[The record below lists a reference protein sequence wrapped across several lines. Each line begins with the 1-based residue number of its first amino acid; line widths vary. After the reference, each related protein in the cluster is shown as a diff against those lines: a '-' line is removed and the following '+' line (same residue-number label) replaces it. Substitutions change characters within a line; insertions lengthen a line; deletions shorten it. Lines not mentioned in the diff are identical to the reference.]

1 MRLSLPRFTRTQPQ
15 RATTLLAKK
24 KSLISDDLYA
34 SFDRFDDDSGN
45 ASKDKH
51 KNKPQVSSRH
61 SQPQL
66 NHEVGQSASKT
77 HAIVDELLKSVE
89 YVDDEPPVSTYINKG
104 EKKEKYRHCA
114 FQQEEEEEIVI
125 DNTIHISTHE
135 TTQIDEE
142 VHITP
147 VKEPQLVHQNKHQQ
161 KHHQQNHKEKT
172 TSDQNRKDKPNSKVR
187 FSSESTQPDFVSM
200 GLEKVTLMFG
210 DEAVLK
216 DATFSVSTGERVG
229 LVGPN
234 GGGKVSLSLHLY
246 DS

>member
-1 MRLSLPRFTRTQPQ
+1 MRLSVPRFTRTQPQ
-15 RATTLLAKK
+15 RGTTLFAKK
-24 KSLISDDLYA
+24 KSLILDDLYA

-45 ASKDKH
+45 AGKDKN

-77 HAIVDELLKSVE
+77 HAIVDELLKSNE
-89 YVDDEPPVSTYINKG
+89 DVDDEPPVSTNINKG
-104 EKKEKYRHCA
+104 KKKEKYRHRTL
-114 FQQEEEEEIVI
+114 QQEEEEIVI
-125 DNTIHISTHE
+125 GNTILISTHE
-135 TTQIDEE
+135 ITEIDEE

-147 VKEPQLVHQNKHQQ
+147 VKDPQLVYQNKHQ

-172 TSDQNRKDKPNSKVR
+172 SSDQNRKDKPNSKIR
-187 FSSESTQPDFVSM
+187 FSSVSTQPDFVSM

-234 GGGKVSLSLHLY
+234 GGGKVSLSRYL
-246 DS
+246 